1 MGKLQKKEDL
11 RETPCRKKLVLALDK
26 VSSKKSLTKESQVT
40 DLEGTCDVT
49 VWVKA
54 CNQLIEVMEKLL
66 EDSTPLRQPVNESV
80 NPGHRKTIKHS
91 MDLQTVKTKLNRGS
105 YRAPTEFGDDV
116 RLIFKNSQK
125 MNKNKDSEIYGKIQ
139 RLSRLFEDNFTGILQ
154 NLETEVNHNTPRRYE
169 RDVDVDGANL
179 MVDKAK
185 NGSKTKRSS
194 GSQPIKK
201 HSFDDDDDSVS
212 CRKKNSVKRRRYSPT
227 EEPSFSCKL
236 DSSITESPAKKG
248 RSSRTHDVKAWIGVC
263 TRLLDIIF
271 DMEDSVPFR
280 QPKGYSIDSDKRE
293 VIKHP
298 MDLQTVK
305 DNLSTGIYRDPIEF
319 AKDIRLIFNNSKA
332 VNTKKK
338 SEIYE
343 QTVNLSK
350 LFEENIIDII
360 QTYKNAMN
368 QNASK
373 TKDES
378 KQLPPPRKSNTD
390 VTCISDAIH
399 ERDKPG
405 TSGTSRIPSR
415 SSPKRGLGQTSSM
428 RVFPRR
434 SFQSSQ
440 YSAFSNDSSDN
451 SDGTDESPSLL
462 QSPKRKTRK
471 TKKKR
476 QIKEAQKK
484 GTERGQIPI
493 QTPRRKKICKMIPR
507 KLFPDGQ
514 SKSELREVCKPSSWI
529 TDTIA
534 RKSPYVPQIGDEVM
548 YFWQG
553 HKAYVEAV
561 KEQNLYPIDRLK
573 VPWKHHK
580 LETQELMKITALEYH
595 IGPPTT
601 CGLRLAFIDQHT
613 RKPTGGVF
621 LIRYHDMSNVVD
633 FLVLAQHYDIARRRQ
648 WKPGDL
654 FRAVVRDRWWLG
666 VIESKT
672 PFEKE
677 HPNSLFRCYAARWDS
692 GEADKMSPWD
702 LEPVDKKSLSKP
714 IGAGNSLKPAELKEL
729 QYKPQGW
736 EWGECDQGEECD
748 RILKCLNQ
756 VMSLRIAQMFNAP
769 VDLSTYPDYAMI
781 VPYPTDLTT
790 IRNRLRCRFYR
801 RRSALRWEVKTI
813 ELNANAYYKP
823 NSQFSKKAK
832 QITNI
837 LLEVISDLT
846 CYDAVSLYNAMVGTD
861 TKVDESEDSYESE
874 NKCSA
879 EFDYNSG
886 SFNMLTTNSGR
897 SMRTYDD
904 KAWIDDCRVILSN
917 MFANPDS
924 TPFREPVDESELPHY
939 RGVVDQPMDLS
950 SVREQLDAGFYQ
962 DPIEFTKDVRLM
974 INNSK
979 AFNTNK
985 KSQIYSKT
993 AKLSA
998 FFEDSI
1004 RETLQNYK
1012 SAAKHKA
1019 STTGKCRHLSQQRL
1033 LNSEQRTES
1042 DTSTTEPKERP
1053 GPSGIV
1059 SRKRK
1064 SNSKEVLDDGSSPSS
1079 SACDS
1084 SDWYWESSNDHESS
1098 GGSSSCDTSR
1108 RDSVTSDPPW
1118 SPSDRYDDNDEEEV
1132 GTGKEIPT
1140 SKTSRIKDNRRKNIG
1155 GMSRIQH
1162 KGSKWNDWRQ
1172 ARLGTDNDEPHNSPT
1187 VSKRNSGQ
1195 RTENDSEDDTSDSA
1209 SQRTR
1214 NGDNEKSLSKDSASE
1229 DDTSDS
1235 ASQRTRN
1242 GDKGKSLS
1250 KDSASEDDASDSA
1263 SKRTRNSGKKEGFYK
1278 ENSTEDDEEV
1288 MERDNIDEEDVIWIS
1303 S

>member
-1 MGKLQKKEDL
+1 MGDGSRKRGRPRARWMDGFKQATGLTLDRLRGATRSRKDWRIKVMVITRGRTRLDGTRTAHMGKLQKKEEL
-11 RETPCRKKLVLALDK
+11 RKTPCSKKLVQPLDRIN
-26 VSSKKSLTKESQVT
+26 SSKKSLTKERLVT
-40 DLEGTCDVT
+40 LEGTGDVK
-49 VWVKA
+49 VWVKG

-66 EDSTPLRQPVNESV
+66 EDSTPLRQQSV
-80 NPGHRKTIKHS
+80 NPGHRKTIKNS
-91 MDLQTVKTKLNRGS
+91 MHLQTVKTKLNTGS
-105 YRAPTEFGDDV
+105 YRVPTEFRDDV
-116 RLIFKNSQK
+116 RLVFKNFKQ
-125 MNKNKDSEIYGKIQ
+125 MHKNKDSEIYGKIQ

-169 RDVDVDGANL
+169 RDVDVDGANQ

-201 HSFDDDDDSVS
+201 HSLDDDDDSVS

-399 ERDKPG
+399 EQDKPG

-434 SFQSSQ
+434 SSQSSQ

-462 QSPKRKTRK
+462 QSLKRKTRK

-476 QIKEAQKK
+476 QTKEAQKK

-561 KEQNLYPIDRLK
+561 KEQNLYSIDRLR
-573 VPWKHHK
+573 VPWKHLK
-580 LETQELMKITALEYH
+580 LEKVNRRGFQ
-595 IGPPTT
+595 
-601 CGLRLAFIDQHT
+601 
-613 RKPTGGVF
+613 
-621 LIRYHDMSNVVD
+621 IRYHDMPNVVD

-648 WKPGDL
+648 WKPGDT
-654 FRAVVRDRWWLG
+654 FRVVVRDRWWLG
-666 VIESKT
+666 VIESKK

-677 HPNSLFRCYAARWDS
+677 HPNSLFRCYAARWDT
-692 GEADKMSPWD
+692 GEADRMSPWD
-702 LEPVDKKSLSKP
+702 LEPVDKKSSSKP
-714 IGAGNSLKPAELKEL
+714 IGAGNSVKPAELKEL
-729 QYKPQGW
+729 LYKPQVG
-736 EWGECDQGEECD
+736 EWDECEQGEECD
-748 RILKCLNQ
+748 RILKCLDQ
-756 VMSLRIAQMFNAP
+756 VMSLRIAEMFKAP
-769 VDLSTYPDYAMI
+769 VDLSTHPDYAMT
-781 VPYPTDLTT
+781 VPYPMDLTT

-801 RRSALRWEVKTI
+801 RRSALRWEVRRI
-813 ELNANAYYKP
+813 EWNANAYCKP
-823 NSQFSKKAK
+823 NSQYSKKAK

-837 LLEVISDLT
+837 LLEVISDPT

-861 TKVDESEDSYESE
+861 TKVDVDESEDSYESE

-879 EFDYNSG
+879 ELDDNSG

-897 SMRTYDD
+897 STRTYDD
-904 KAWIDDCRVILSN
+904 KAWVDDCRVILSN
-917 MFANPDS
+917 MFVNPDS
-924 TPFREPVDESELPHY
+924 TPFRQPVDESELPHY
-939 RGVVDQPMDLS
+939 RKVIGQPMDLS
-950 SVREQLDAGFYQ
+950 TVREQLDAGFYQ
-962 DPIEFTKDVRLM
+962 DPLEFTKDVRLM

-993 AKLSA
+993 ATLSA

-1012 SAAKHKA
+1012 SAAIHKA
-1019 STTGKCRHLSQQRL
+1019 STTGKWQLSQQRL

-1042 DTSTTEPKERP
+1042 DTSTTEPKKRP

-1059 SRKRK
+1059 SRKGK
-1064 SNSKEVLDDGSSPSS
+1064 SNSKEVLDDGSSPSRV
-1079 SACDS
+1079 ACDS
-1084 SDWYWESSNDHESS
+1084 SDWRYWESSNDHESS
-1098 GGSSSCDTSR
+1098 GGSASCDTSR
-1108 RDSVTSDPPW
+1108 GDSVTSDPPW
-1118 SPSDRYDDNDEEEV
+1118 SPSDRDDDDEEV

-1140 SKTSRIKDNRRKNIG
+1140 SKNITNQRQQKKEYR
-1155 GMSRIQH
+1155 RIQH

-1172 ARLGTDNDEPHNSPT
+1172 ARMGTDDDEPHNSPT

-1195 RTENDSEDDTSDSA
+1195 RTKNDSEDDTSDSA
-1209 SQRTR
+1209 SKRIR
-1214 NGDNEKSLSKDSASE
+1214 NSGKGKGLSKE
-1229 DDTSDS
+1229 SD
-1235 ASQRTRN
+1235 
-1242 GDKGKSLS
+1242 
-1250 KDSASEDDASDSA
+1250 SEDDASDSP
-1263 SKRTRNSGKKEGFYK
+1263 SKRMRNSGKKKSLSK
-1278 ENSTEDDEEV
+1278 ESDSEDDASDSPV
-1288 MERDNIDEEDVIWIS
+1288 
-1303 S
+1303 